1 MENWLARHD
10 RESSGCRHPN
20 FTMQGVICGAAE
32 LGTGR
37 STFKLKK
44 KRSLYLWGHA
54 AEEISILCGLVVTV
68 KAPRL
73 VNCLITRCNHG
84 MFEARYSVHELD
96 LLFVT
101 CWMVLYC
108 FVPRLAR
115 HEPAKWSYMYE
126 LLCVPRPIE
135 LQLLVLFNMSG

>member
-1 MENWLARHD
+1 MDNWLARHD
-10 RESSGCRHPN
+10 LESSGCRHPN

-44 KRSLYLWGHA
+44 WSFYHWGHA

-84 MFEARYSVHELD
+84 MFEARYSVRELTFC
-96 LLFVT
+96 LSPAGWCCIALFPG
-101 CWMVLYC
+101 WQGMS
-108 FVPRLAR
+108 RLDGAT
-115 HEPAKWSYMYE
+115 
-126 LLCVPRPIE
+126 
-135 LQLLVLFNMSG
+135 